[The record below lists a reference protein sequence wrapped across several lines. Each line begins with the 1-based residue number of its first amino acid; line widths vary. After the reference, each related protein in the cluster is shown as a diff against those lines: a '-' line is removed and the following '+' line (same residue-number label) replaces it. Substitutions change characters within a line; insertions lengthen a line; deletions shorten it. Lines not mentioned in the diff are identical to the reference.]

1 VGETGPPSDGAETSL
16 GGAAR
21 LEVGRIGRAH
31 GLRGEVSV
39 TPVSNIAQRFAPG
52 STLWVDGR
60 AHVIVSARP
69 NQHRFV
75 VRFEGVD
82 DRNGADALR
91 GKIVEAE
98 RLTAPPAGE
107 LWVHELIGSEV
118 RDPSGAAL
126 GRVVAVEA
134 NPAHDLLVLDG
145 GGLVPMVFVE
155 SCESGVV
162 VVDPPEGL
170 FDL

>member
-1 VGETGPPSDGAETSL
+1 MGETGPPSDGAETSL

-39 TPVSNIAQRFAPG
+39 TPVSNIAERFAPG

>member
-1 VGETGPPSDGAETSL
+1 M
-16 GGAAR
+16 GGGAR

-31 GLRGEVSV
+31 GLRGEVVV

-60 AHVIVSARP
+60 AYVIASARP

-82 DRNGADALR
+82 DRDTADALR
-91 GKIVEAE
+91 SKIVEAE
-98 RLTAPPAGE
+98 RLAEPPEGE

-118 RDPSGAAL
+118 RDRSGAQI

-145 GGLVPMVFVE
+145 GALVPMVFVVE
-155 SCESGVV
+155 HEPGVV
-162 VVDPPEGL
+162 VVDLPDGL
-170 FDL
+170 LDL